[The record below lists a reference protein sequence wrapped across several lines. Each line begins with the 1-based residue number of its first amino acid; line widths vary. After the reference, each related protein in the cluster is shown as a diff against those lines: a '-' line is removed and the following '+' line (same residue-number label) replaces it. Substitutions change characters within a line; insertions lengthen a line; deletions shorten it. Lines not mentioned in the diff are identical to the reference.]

1 MTILRGEQP
10 VRNGQLAVGGIKV
23 VLMKNEFGNVP
34 NT

>member
-34 NT
+34 ST